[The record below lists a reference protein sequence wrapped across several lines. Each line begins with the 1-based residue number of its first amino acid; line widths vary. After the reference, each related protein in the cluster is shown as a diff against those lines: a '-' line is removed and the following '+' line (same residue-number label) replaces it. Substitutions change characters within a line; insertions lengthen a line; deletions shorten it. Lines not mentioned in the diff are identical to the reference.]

1 MRAGIAL
8 GSNLGD
14 RLAALQLARASV
26 LKIEGVGGPL
36 LSSNLYETEPVD
48 SDPDAGAFYN
58 AVVEVGFNGDP
69 LHLLRS
75 LQHIEADLGRPRN
88 RQINAP
94 RVEDLAILYLGD
106 VVLSSPALSLPH
118 PRLHV
123 RRFVLQPLADIR
135 PSLVIPGQTKTVA
148 ALLAELAD
156 PAAVS
161 PAPQQWAA
169 L

>member
-36 LSSNLYETEPVD
+36 LSSHLYETEPVD
-48 SDPDAGAFYN
+48 STLDAGAFYN
-58 AVVEVGFNGDP
+58 AVIEVGFHGDP

-75 LQHIEADLGRPRN
+75 LQNIEAEMGRPQN
-88 RQINAP
+88 RPLNAP
-94 RVEDLAILYLGD
+94 RVADLDILYLGD
-106 VVLSSPALSLPH
+106 LVLASAELAVPH
-118 PRLHV
+118 PRMHL

-135 PSLVIPGQTKTVA
+135 PGLLLPGQTKTVA
-148 ALLAELAD
+148 TLLAELAD
-156 PAAVS
+156 PAAVF
-161 PAPQQWAA
+161 PAPLQWPAP
-169 L
+169 